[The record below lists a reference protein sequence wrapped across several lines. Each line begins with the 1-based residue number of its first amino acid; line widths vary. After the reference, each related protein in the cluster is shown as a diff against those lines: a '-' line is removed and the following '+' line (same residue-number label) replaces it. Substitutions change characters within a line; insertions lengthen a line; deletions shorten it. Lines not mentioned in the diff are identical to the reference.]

1 MLFYFNN
8 PESVFYTPDKDVLYF
23 NERYVKGEIQ
33 VMFSELDEPI
43 SRSEIS
49 KAINQLSNGKSAG
62 PDRLIYEF
70 LVHGKHVLLPY
81 LHTLFNRMFTL
92 GYFPDAW
99 SMGEVIPLHKKGDK
113 SNVDNYRGITLL
125 SAFWKLFT

>member
-1 MLFYFNN
+1 M
-8 PESVFYTPDKDVLYF
+8 SYTSTKDI
-23 NERYVKGEIQ
+23 VKGEIQ

-43 SRSEIS
+43 SHSEIS

-62 PDRLIYEF
+62 PDRLINDF
-70 LVHGKHVLLPY
+70 FVHGKHVLLPY
-81 LHTLFNRMFTL
+81 LHTLSNRMFTL
-92 GYFPDAW
+92 SYFLDAW

-125 SAFWKLFT
+125 STFGKLFTRL